1 MADNYDFDLFVIGA
15 GSGGV
20 RASRVAAS
28 LGARVAVAEER
39 YLGGTCVN
47 VGCIPKKL
55 LVYASE
61 FSEAFEDS
69 AGFGWTLGERRFD
82 WNTLIANKNAEIAR
96 LNGIYENLL
105 INSGVKIL
113 RSRARIIDPHTIEAA
128 GIRYTTKYILVATG
142 GWPTVP
148 KVPGAELS
156 ITSNEAFFLDR
167 MPERI
172 VIVGG
177 GYIGLEFAG
186 IFHGLG
192 AQVTVI
198 HRGELFLR
206 GFDDDLRVKLAA
218 EMRKRGIDLRFET
231 TVTRIDRTDS
241 ADVRVT
247 LSQGPA
253 VEANFI
259 MFATGRGA
267 HTQGVGLEEAGVMLD
282 GVGAV
287 VVDHY
292 SRTSTENIYAI
303 GDVTNR
309 KNLTPI
315 AIAEGRAVAETIF
328 GKRAMRVDHDN
339 VPSAVF
345 SQPPIGT
352 VGLTEAEARKLYGEI
367 DIYKSNFRPL
377 KHTVSG
383 RDERTF
389 MKLIVDRKTDR
400 VVGCHMMGTDA
411 GEIIQGLAV
420 ALHCGATK
428 AQFDATIALHP
439 TAAEEFVT
447 MREKVLPEA
456 LVTFESN

>member
-1 MADNYDFDLFVIGA
+1 MADKYDFDLFVIGA

-28 LGARVAVAEER
+28 LGAKVAVAEER

-61 FSEAFEDS
+61 FSEAFDDS
-69 AGFGWTLGERRFD
+69 AGFGWSLGERHFD
-82 WNTLIANKNAEIAR
+82 WSQLIKNKNREIAR

-105 INSGVKIL
+105 INAGVTIL
-113 RSRARIIDPHTIEAA
+113 RSRAQIIDAHTIAIGEE
-128 GIRYTTKYILVATG
+128 RVTTKFILVATG

-148 KVPGAELS
+148 RIPGVELA
-156 ITSNEAFFLDR
+156 ITSNEAFYLER
-167 MPERI
+167 MPARV

-186 IFHGLG
+186 IFRGLG

-198 HRGELFLR
+198 HRGEMFLR
-206 GFDDDLRVKLAA
+206 GFDDDLRFALAA
-218 EMRKRGIDLRFET
+218 EMRKREIDLRFQTLVSNIERGAGET
-231 TVTRIDRTDS
+231 
-241 ADVRVT
+241 VRVT
-247 LSQGPA
+247 LTQGVPVDA
-253 VEANFI
+253 DLI
-259 MFATGRGA
+259 MFATGRAANTSGL
-267 HTQGVGLEEAGVMLD
+267 GLENVGVMLD
-282 GVGAV
+282 GLNAI
-287 VVDHY
+287 VVDRY
-292 SRTSTENIYAI
+292 SRTSAENIYAI

-309 KNLTPI
+309 MNLTPI
-315 AIAEGRAVAETIF
+315 AIAEGRAVAETLF
-328 GKRAMRVDHDN
+328 GKRALSIDYEN

-352 VGLTEAEARKLYGEI
+352 VGLTEFEARRRFGEI

-377 KHTVSG
+377 KHTLGG
-383 RDERTF
+383 REERSL

-400 VVGCHMMGTDA
+400 VVGCHMLGTDA
-411 GEIIQGLAV
+411 GEIVQGLAV
-420 ALHCGATK
+420 ALQCGATK
-428 AQFDATIALHP
+428 AQFDATIAVHP

-447 MREKVLPEA
+447 MREKAPA
-456 LVTFESN
+456 